1 MHIIIYHI
9 PVIIYNHINIYV
21 YVYQLKDPGLV
32 LTIPFK
38 KNRTYRGTNRVVEER
53 ELNIFRERAAF

>member
-21 YVYQLKDPGLV
+21 YVLSA
-32 LTIPFK
+32 
-38 KNRTYRGTNRVVEER
+38 ER
-53 ELNIFRERAAF
+53 SRFGVDDTV

>member
-1 MHIIIYHI
+1 MS
-9 PVIIYNHINIYV
+9 
-21 YVYQLKDPGLV
+21 YQLKDPGLV